1 MIYDLQ
7 LKNRNRIFFKDQ
19 RGIAA
24 LIVVVLIGATA
35 LIMAFS
41 ASWFGIVD
49 LDTGYIAKK
58 GEEVGALADG
68 CMDNALQRLRFDINY
83 TGETLSAGGGSCII
97 SAVAN
102 GNDRIVT
109 VGASIG
115 NYYQGLTASVT
126 LNGNVVALN
135 SWQES
140 N

>member
-68 CMDNALQRLRFDINY
+68 CMDNALQRLRFDVNY
-83 TGETLSAGGGSCII
+83 SGETLVVGGGSCII
-97 SAVAN
+97 AVVAN
-102 GNDRIVT
+102 GNDRVIT
-109 VGASIG
+109 VNASLG
-115 NYYQGLTASVT
+115 NYSQGLVASVT
-126 LNGNVVALN
+126 LSGNIITLN